1 MPPTDLLVVGVDAP
15 FIFGGEVEGDEGG
28 RPKRLCVAE
37 CIDALA
43 VLRARVL
50 WLGLLLTIVRSDP
63 RGDICRFVG
72 FHDAD
77 DGLEVK
83 ESEGRRMMGRR

>member
-28 RPKRLCVAE
+28 CPKRLSMAE
-37 CIDALA
+37 GIDALA

-50 WLGLLLTIVRSDP
+50 RLWLLLAVVRSDP
-63 RGDICRFVG
+63 SRYICRFVG